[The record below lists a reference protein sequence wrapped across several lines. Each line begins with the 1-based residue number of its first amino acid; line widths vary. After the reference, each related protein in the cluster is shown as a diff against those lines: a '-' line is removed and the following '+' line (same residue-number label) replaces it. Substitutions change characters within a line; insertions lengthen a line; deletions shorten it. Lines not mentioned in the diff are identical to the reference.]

1 MQTVDKGNRELQL
14 KIHSSFGSFTPFS
27 ENVDAVHH
35 RRSPRNQSNVGGSF
49 DFLSSKDSIALPG
62 TTEPNAPKDKPV
74 IGGGSKLPVPTILEV
89 AVPKRRRFVNEEPN
103 AENED
108 CVKDKLAAAKCLK
121 VARSLGLQRAVTLLR
136 DYEEKGGAQYIAKKL
151 VHLLSAASETPA
163 ARTKVFS
170 DVLTPFCQQFGINED
185 AAKFECTVDLCR
197 GKSVSSKAIE
207 ESCSI
212 ARSCSSVIV
221 RCDVALA
228 VLRAA
233 LLCDSALGDVL
244 KLAKEAIAW
253 ASCDSG
259 RQSELEEAAR
269 LLKIDS
275 IVLKYCGSGARELFR
290 VENPRHALRLLAFV
304 TKHVERETVIDDAL
318 SLCDAFHHLASQD
331 AVSTILQN
339 AILHDDSDLPVALLK
354 TLMAKDVLLASKG
367 LVGSILVSQE
377 VLEECSKARTSGCA
391 FDRLEQYRNR
401 AKRVS
406 SRCGE
411 LVLCAMENGLVIPR
425 SIRAEIY
432 CYVQIFSLESLRNAF
447 LRIERLQTEYD
458 VYISLTELQQMKV
471 SLDRTSQF
479 LEEVAACH
487 TTGDSERLNKKL
499 TAAKR
504 ACSLLAAGSEVA
516 ERDLWIA
523 ASAGVAKAIM
533 SDCKDGKILDFLT
546 VIGLLDT
553 NNNDN
558 DLAGRAHLSI
568 ALSLCVVAA
577 NRMRDQCSLDT
588 MKMVVEATSLLRD
601 WSLVTSK
608 GVVLAS
614 NMALAGHLSIATQ
627 VFSRGDEGA
636 GESID
641 CFRHVLQSKA
651 WSRKYF
657 GEVNPTESSGS
668 DMSVPKPTLH
678 PSWYVGDGL
687 LLPPDESISKCLL
700 FCRGLLA
707 VGISTDDGSVLLS
720 ELVGGRGAHS
730 LALRVLC
737 TTGAI
742 QASCGKP
749 CDDRSTFHDLQSLF
763 ADTTQSL
770 AERSLGGTGSGIT
783 SSVIDSQQA
792 VTFLLALPMKQAF
805 AAYRSCLPTAVK
817 TQNFERLFTLASVGI
832 VAGSGDS
839 MLAPGAIFSV
849 GWKRQPKFLEQCL
862 QLSAKAKWWSILK
875 DIGVEFDSQRFQDSE
890 VNTSGIEDDSSG
902 QKSKYAATLI
912 PNIIA
917 RMSLSRSAAD
927 VLRQTFSYAK
937 TFCLPR
943 DLVVSRHVE
952 YLLKPCATS
961 VDKNRSFD
969 PTKCEKSVRTSLQL
983 LHPPLKRAAVL
994 RRCLVELEKTES
1006 TGQDYE
1012 LFNLVLALYQE
1023 TLYHVV
1029 DRDTTVGQL
1038 NLAPFEA
1045 ELELIDRRRDAL
1057 AILSSFFVG
1066 DRFAERP
1073 SFSRFFL
1080 PLKVPFDH
1088 SVSSKDETPLC
1099 GVLGNDSSEKGN
1111 LFDPLKPLQ
1120 TVFLTSLDTSAVT
1133 ALAPLCH
1140 PLGLP
1145 RGYIHA
1151 RSLKARFY
1159 HSHKNGVA
1167 QPSFE
1172 NDVSPVLKRIHSP
1185 SERAVLA
1192 EWCADQYK
1200 ANDTEKLKC
1209 LGVVLQSCMQAST
1222 EIEQKRRHFPKDKLL
1237 EQQELLALE
1246 TYKRMNAIQDSL
1258 SDTLRAKAIL
1268 LAADG
1273 QSKGAVKQ
1281 ISHALVQKL
1290 DLQCQDESQEMC
1302 PESLI
1307 DFLYDSGSLLASQA
1321 CLEDEQCLSISQFRQ
1336 FCSIVH
1342 SACQSIAEQHSHIDH
1357 GFRARRFAH
1366 RWLFFGDEGGTS
1378 RLPEIEKSN
1387 TAEPA
1392 SSTTLVDIDEEDT
1405 MDFVMDLSGIQVAAD
1420 NDWSSGD
1427 GEKSPTQQDSKTSCE
1442 EESSALRDGSSREL
1456 SEKIG
1461 RRAGL
1466 RIAFLMAFSA
1476 DQRSPSEETDSKE
1489 NAESNKPGTKRH
1501 LRLTKLQS
1509 KIDSKQE
1516 TVQDQCLELLQI
1528 VFAKSGASSS
1538 ILFSRWSS
1546 FDSTDTSMSINKK
1559 EAPKTIT
1566 FAMRHRALRAA
1577 SILCPQEVLEKVA
1590 SDENFLRSNNGETC
1604 SLLQSTFGA
1613 FLAKEIEEMGL
1624 PLPHSDLVQLSSMN
1638 FVSYAR
1644 ALWRHH
1650 RDDDVLNRSKGKG
1663 RLLLLLTEMS
1673 CKSNNKD
1680 PIFIAQLLEEMMRL
1694 NLSRSLLLA
1703 LEHIVVS
1710 GTQSSSAQQMLW
1722 DVLSK
1727 AITVVGRAVL
1737 LETRSLLSNDA
1748 SLCAEKDLDV
1758 RTIAETFERLYKVA
1772 AVLCD
1777 TNPEQGHQQLWNF
1790 ASMVKA
1796 TCDIASDRPIAVE
1809 VLRITK
1815 LACEQAA
1822 KYASLPP
1829 IDVALA

>member
-1 MQTVDKGNRELQL
+1 M
-14 KIHSSFGSFTPFS
+14 
-27 ENVDAVHH
+27 HH
-35 RRSPRNQSNVGGSF
+35 RRSPRNQSNLGGGSF
-49 DFLSSKDSIALPG
+49 DLSSSRDSIALPG
-62 TTEPNAPKDKPV
+62 TAESQTSKEKSA
-74 IGGGSKLPVPTILEV
+74 IGSGSRLPVPTILEV

-108 CVKDKLAAAKCLK
+108 CVKDKLAAAKCLRE
-121 VARSLGLQRAVTLLR
+121 ARSLGLQRSVSLLR
-136 DYEEKGGAQYIAKKL
+136 YYEENEGAQFIAKKMIK
-151 VHLLSAASETPA
+151 LLSAGSESHG
-163 ARTKVFS
+163 ARMKVFS
-170 DVLTPFCQQFGINED
+170 VVLRPFCQQFGISED
-185 AAKFECTVDLCR
+185 TAKFECTVDLCR
-197 GKSVSSKAIE
+197 GKSVSRKAIE

-244 KLAKEAIAW
+244 KLAKEAIVW

-339 AILHDDSDLPVALLK
+339 AILHDDSDLLVVLFKKLVE
-354 TLMAKDVLLASKG
+354 KDGLLASKG
-367 LVGSILVSQE
+367 LVGSILVSE
-377 VLEECSKARTSGCA
+377 EILEECAKARRSGCD

-406 SRCGE
+406 TRCGE

-425 SIRAEIY
+425 SIRAEID
-432 CYVQIFSLESLRNAF
+432 CYVQVFSLKSLRNAF

-458 VYISLTELQQMKV
+458 VYISLTELRQTKV

-499 TAAKR
+499 TTAKR
-504 ACSLLAAGSEVA
+504 ACSLLAAGSDLV

-546 VIGLLDT
+546 VIGLLVT
-553 NNNDN
+553 NDNDN

-568 ALSLCVVAA
+568 ALSLCVAAA
-577 NRMRDQCSLDT
+577 NRIRDQCSLES
-588 MKMVVEATSLLRD
+588 MKMVVEATSLVRD

-608 GVVLAS
+608 DVVLAS
-614 NMALAGHLSIATQ
+614 TMALAAHLSIATQ
-627 VFSRGDEGA
+627 VFSRGDEGT

-641 CFRHVLQSKA
+641 YFRNVLRSKA
-651 WSRKYF
+651 WARMYF
-657 GEVNPTESSGS
+657 DGVKPPETTASNFT
-668 DMSVPKPTLH
+668 VPVHRPTLH
-678 PSWYVGDGL
+678 PTWYVGDGL
-687 LLPPDESISKCLL
+687 LLPPVESISKCLL
-700 FCRGLLA
+700 FCRSLLA
-707 VGISTDDGSVLLS
+707 AGISTEDGSVSLS

-742 QASCGKP
+742 QASCGKR
-749 CDDRSTFHDLQSLF
+749 CDDRSAFHDLQIMF

-805 AAYRSCLPTAVK
+805 AAYRSCLPTTVK
-817 TQNFERLFTLASVGI
+817 TQNFDRLFTLASVGI
-832 VAGSGDS
+832 VAGSGVS
-839 MLAPGAIFSV
+839 KLAAGAMFSV

-875 DIGVEFDSQRFQDSE
+875 GLGVEFDSQRFQDSE
-890 VNTSGIEDDSSG
+890 VSTSGNEGDSSG

-912 PNIIA
+912 PKIIA
-917 RMSLSRSAAD
+917 RMSLSRSAAA
-927 VLRQTFSYAK
+927 VLCQTFSYAK

-952 YLLKPCATS
+952 FLLKPSATPGHS
-961 VDKNRSFD
+961 NRSFD
-969 PTKCEKSVRTSLQL
+969 PTKREKTVRTSLQL
-983 LHPPLKRAAVL
+983 LHPPLKRASVL
-994 RRCLVELEKTES
+994 RRCLVELEKSKEA
-1006 TGQDYE
+1006 GQDYE

-1057 AILSSFFVG
+1057 AVLSSFFVG
-1066 DRFAERP
+1066 ERLAERP
-1073 SFSRFFL
+1073 SFPTFFL
-1080 PLKVPFDH
+1080 PLRVPFDH
-1088 SVSSKDETPLC
+1088 SVISVNEMSLC
-1099 GVLGNDSSEKGN
+1099 GVLGNDSSDNHN
-1111 LFDPLKPLQ
+1111 LFDPLKPLE

-1151 RSLKARFY
+1151 RSLKARFH
-1159 HSHKNGVA
+1159 HSRKNSVA

-1185 SERAVLA
+1185 NERAVLA
-1192 EWCADQYK
+1192 EWCADQYGPH
-1200 ANDTEKLKC
+1200 NDTEKLKC
-1209 LGVVLQSCMQAST
+1209 FAVVLQSCMQAST
-1222 EIEQKRRHFPKDKLL
+1222 EIEQKRRHFPKDDLL

-1246 TYKRMNAIQDSL
+1246 TVKRMNSIQDSL

-1281 ISHALVQKL
+1281 ISDVLVQKL
-1290 DLQCQDESQEMC
+1290 DFQCQEESQGMC

-1307 DFLYDSGSLLASQA
+1307 DFLYDSGSLLASRA
-1321 CLEDEQCLSISQFRQ
+1321 CLEDEKCLSISQFRQ

-1342 SACQSIAEQHSHIDH
+1342 CACQSIAEQHSHIDH
-1357 GFRARRFAH
+1357 GYRARRFAH

-1378 RLPEIEKSN
+1378 RLPEAETS
-1387 TAEPA
+1387 TAVEPA
-1392 SSTTLVDIDEEDT
+1392 SSTALVDIDEEDT
-1405 MDFVMDLSGIQVAAD
+1405 LDFVMDLSGIQAAAD
-1420 NDWSSGD
+1420 NDWFSGE
-1427 GEKSPTQQDSKTSCE
+1427 GGKTPTKRDSKTSCE
-1442 EESSALRDGSSREL
+1442 EESSALRDVSSREL

-1461 RRAGL
+1461 RRAAL
-1466 RIAFLMAFSA
+1466 RIAFVMAFSA
-1476 DQRSPSEETDSKE
+1476 DQRSPSVETGSKE
-1489 NAESNKPGTKRH
+1489 NADSNRSGTKRH

-1528 VFAKSGASSS
+1528 VFAKSGTSSS
-1538 ILFSRWSS
+1538 ILFSGWSS
-1546 FDSTDTSMSINKK
+1546 LDSTDTSMSINKK

-1590 SDENFLRSNNGETC
+1590 SDEDFLRSNNGETC

-1673 CKSNNKD
+1673 CKSSNKD
-1680 PIFIAQLLEEMMRL
+1680 SKFIAQLLDEMMRL

-1710 GTQSSSAQQMLW
+1710 GTQSSFGQQMPW
-1722 DVLSK
+1722 EALSK
-1727 AITVVGRAVL
+1727 AIAAAGRAVL
-1737 LETRSLLSNDA
+1737 LETRRLLSNEA
-1748 SLCAEKDLDV
+1748 VYCAEKDLDV
-1758 RTIAETFERLYKVA
+1758 RTISETFERLYKI
-1772 AVLCD
+1772 AVDFCD
-1777 TNPEQGHQQLWNF
+1777 TNPEQGLQQLWNF
-1790 ASMVKA
+1790 AALVKA
-1796 TCDIASDRPIAVE
+1796 TCEIAPEHPVAIE
-1809 VLRITK
+1809 VSQITK
-1815 LACEQAA
+1815 LACEQAT
-1822 KYASLPP
+1822 KYSKLPA
-1829 IDVALA
+1829 ITVTLA